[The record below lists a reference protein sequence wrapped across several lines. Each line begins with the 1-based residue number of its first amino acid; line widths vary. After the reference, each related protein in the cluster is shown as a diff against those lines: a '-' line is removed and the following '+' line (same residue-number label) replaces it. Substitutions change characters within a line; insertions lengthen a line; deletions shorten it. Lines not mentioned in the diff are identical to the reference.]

1 MKLAPD
7 TQWLADPV
15 TQSVCG
21 IIENAGFD
29 IFFVGGCVRNAVMG
43 EDISDIDLSTNARPE
58 KVMQLARDA
67 GLKAIPTGIDHGTVT
82 VVADGEPYEITTFRR
97 DVETDGRRAV
107 VTFSDSIE
115 DDAKRRDFTMNALY
129 ARPDG
134 TVVDPLGGVLDATHR
149 RVRFIENASLR
160 IREDY
165 LRTLRYFRFVAWYA
179 AADAGFDTDALD
191 AIASNLDGLERL
203 SAERVGAEILKL
215 LSAPNPAPAVAAMRQ
230 TGVLLQI
237 LPGADDRWLAPL
249 VHMETLLDVPPDPIR
264 RLAVLGG
271 EDMPRRLRLSKAQA
285 NALAV
290 LIDGMSGTQSP
301 AALGYLQGAET
312 ALGIVALRSALFETP
327 PALDTATQVQ
337 VGVDA
342 VFPIVSADL
351 TPDFQGKALGDR
363 LKALKHDW
371 IMSGFTKTKDDLLG

>member
-15 TQSVCG
+15 TQNVCG

-115 DDAKRRDFTMNALY
+115 DDARRRDFTMNALY

-134 TVVDPLGGVLDATHR
+134 TVVDPLGGASDAIHR

-230 TGVLLQI
+230 AGVLLQI

-249 VHMETLLDVPPDPIR
+249 VHMETLLGLPPDPIR

-271 EDMPRRLRLSKAQA
+271 QDMPRGLRLSKAQA
-285 NALAV
+285 SALAV
-290 LIDGMSGTQSP
+290 LTDGMSGTQSP
-301 AALGYLQGAET
+301 EALGYLHGAET

-371 IMSGFTKTKDDLLG
+371 IMSGFTKSKDDLLG